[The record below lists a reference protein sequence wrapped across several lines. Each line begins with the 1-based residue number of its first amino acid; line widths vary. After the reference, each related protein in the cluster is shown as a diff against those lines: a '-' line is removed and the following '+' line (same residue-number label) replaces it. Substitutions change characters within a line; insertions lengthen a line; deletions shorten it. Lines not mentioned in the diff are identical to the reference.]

1 MRRPPRR
8 LALLGVASLA
18 LLLPACGD
26 GGGSEPAAP
35 GHVNVLDN
43 YFDPKSIDV
52 SVGDTVTWDFKGGA
66 SHNVIAD
73 TFKSKTLGKG
83 KTFTHTFNSAGTYDY
98 VCTLHNG
105 MNGTVVVS

>member
-1 MRRPPRR
+1 MRRSPRR
-8 LALLGVASLA
+8 LALLAVPALA

-26 GGGSEPAAP
+26 GGSSEPAAP

-43 YFDPKSIDV
+43 YFDPDDLDV

-66 SHNVIAD
+66 SHNVIGD

-83 KTFTHTFNSAGTYDY
+83 KTFTYTFNTAGTYDY
-98 VCTLHNG
+98 TCTLHNG
-105 MNGTVVVS
+105 MDGTVVVS